1 LIWFVDQHHLLTPVA
16 MAAISDPGN
25 EILLSA
31 ASIWEMAIKVALR
44 KLSLSQPY
52 STWLAQAISDLGI
65 GVLPITVEYA
75 AAQID
80 LPLHHRDPF
89 DRMLIAQARVENV
102 PLISGDPVFEQYS
115 ISRLW

>member
-1 LIWFVDQHHLLTPVA
+1 
-16 MAAISDPGN
+16 
-25 EILLSA
+25 
-31 ASIWEMAIKVALR
+31 
-44 KLSLSQPY
+44 
-52 STWLAQAISDLGI
+52 
-65 GVLPITVEYA
+65 VEYA